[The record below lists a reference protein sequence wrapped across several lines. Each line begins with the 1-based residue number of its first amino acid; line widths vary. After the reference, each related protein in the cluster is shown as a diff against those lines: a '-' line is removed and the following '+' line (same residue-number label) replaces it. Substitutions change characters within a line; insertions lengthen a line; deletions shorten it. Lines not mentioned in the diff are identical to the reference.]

1 MEHKTQNTKTIVI
14 LELDGD
20 DRRRFEAYMEREHI
34 SKKAPAAKKLI
45 LDRLDHLDESEKA
58 A

>member
-1 MEHKTQNTKTIVI
+1 MKNKSQNTKTIVI

-45 LDRLDHLDESEKA
+45 LDRLDDLEKA

>member
-1 MEHKTQNTKTIVI
+1 MKQKPQNTKTIVI

-20 DRRRFEAYMEREHI
+20 DKRRFEAYMQREHI

-45 LDRLDHLDESEKA
+45 LDRLDDLEKA